1 METITFTQ
9 RVANKITDLG
19 LTAPAIFLL
28 ESHRPLAFL
37 GSQLL
42 LVAQPTLDI
51 FLPQNLVRNTATLL
65 SESDQ
70 LEALIAQ
77 LEHKSQPRNILSED
91 SQ

>member
-9 RVANKITDLG
+9 SVANKITDLG

-51 FLPQNLVRNTATLL
+51 FLPQNLVKNTASLL
-65 SESDQ
+65 SDSDQ
-70 LEALIAQ
+70 LEALIVQ
-77 LEHKSQPRNILSED
+77 LENKNQHRTRLSED
-91 SQ
+91 S

>member
-28 ESHRPLAFL
+28 ESHRPLAFF

-51 FLPQNLVRNTATLL
+51 FLPQNLVKNTATLL
-65 SESDQ
+65 SDSDQ
-70 LEALIAQ
+70 LETLIIQ
-77 LEHKSQPRNILSED
+77 LENKNQYRSRLSED
-91 SQ
+91 NP